1 MNTPQSLRHF
11 IQASVAALLGMLSL
25 SSFAPRA
32 SAQEQPKPLPE
43 HRKLEVAVGEWTYEG
58 NGEASPFGP
67 AGKFKG
73 KTTNRMVL
81 GGFFLESRGEDTGD
95 SGYFFQAI
103 NLRGYDPV
111 KKVYVDY
118 GFENDGR
125 ATSGS
130 AAVSGTTWTAKG
142 VRTDPAG
149 KVYKTRGTETYSADG
164 QTSTFMTEYSADDG
178 KTWLP
183 LWKGAMKRVGK

>member
-1 MNTPQSLRHF
+1 MFTAPQSSRSLKSNL
-11 IQASVAALLGMLSL
+11 ATLSALLTLAI
-25 SSFAPRA
+25 FVFVAH
-32 SAQEQPKPLPE
+32 AQEQPKPGPE
-43 HRKLEVAVGEWTYEG
+43 HTLMQVAVGEWTYEG
-58 NGEASPFGP
+58 IGEASPFGP

-81 GGFFLESRGEDTGD
+81 GGFFLESQGEDTGD
-95 SGYFFQAI
+95 TGYFFQSI

-125 ATSGS
+125 ATSNTS
-130 AAVSGTTWTAKG
+130 TVSGTTWTATG
-142 VRTDPAG
+142 VRTDAKG
-149 KVYKTRGTETYSADG
+149 KVYKTRGVETYSADG
-164 QTSTFMTEYSADDG
+164 QTSTFAVEYSADDR

-183 LWKGAMKRVGK
+183 LWKGTMTKVAK